1 MGKNYFTQEQVEQ
14 LRKNKYVKHVSE
26 KSITY
31 NKEFKETFML
41 EYNNGKLPS
50 IILAEMGFDT
60 GILGRSRIHAITER
74 FKKQSRRPEGFK
86 DTRADSS
93 GRPRT
98 RDLSQEELIKRQ
110 KEQIEYLKQQV
121 EFLSDLRR
129 LEREAMWK
137 ASKSKKKKDSK

>member
-1 MGKNYFTQEQVEQ
+1 MGKNYFTPEQVEL

-31 NKEFKETFML
+31 TEELKKIFIN
-41 EYNNGKLPS
+41 EYKCGNTPS
-50 IILAEMGFDT
+50 AILIQMGFDVN
-60 GILGRSRIHAITER
+60 ILGRSRIHALTER
-74 FKKQSRRPEGFK
+74 FKKQSKRPEGLK
-86 DTRADSS
+86 DTRIDSS

-98 RDLSQEELIKRQ
+98 RDLTQEELIKRQ
-110 KEQIEYLKQQV
+110 QDQIEYLKQQV

-137 ASKSKKKKDSK
+137 ASKSKKRKDSK

>member
-14 LRKNKYVKHVSE
+14 LRKNKYVKKINK

-86 DTRADSS
+86 DTRTDSS